1 MTGEFRCF
9 SCANPV
15 CALAGRVPSIIPC
28 DMVCKRGE
36 CLDGSIVLKKHDTGF
51 VLSCD
56 KYPCRNQFKS
66 LWLPKMIKNAV
77 TKPEHPC
84 RSCSIALNWPMA
96 KVHLQLNMQLVPPGV
111 FLDGSGSGSG
121 SDGDRDPS
129 SGLVCL
135 CCSRFWQ
142 EMGLAQPPL
151 RVLLS
156 NANSSGNGPGCGSA
170 PNHIKLTTEHTNNP
184 NNPNNPDKYNAMSV
198 LMNAAAVAAAHKA
211 AGTGGG
217 NGSGSGSGT
226 KNSKTNT
233 NNNSNNNST
242 NSNDPNTNSTTSNPY
257 A

>member
-111 FLDGSGSGSG
+111 MGIGIL
-121 SDGDRDPS
+121 
-129 SGLVCL
+129 LVVWCVCVAVDFGKRWDWHNHHL
-135 CCSRFWQ
+135 GCCSPMPTVV
-142 EMGLAQPPL
+142 EMVLVV
-151 RVLLS
+151 VLLQ
-156 NANSSGNGPGCGSA
+156 
-170 PNHIKLTTEHTNNP
+170 I
-184 NNPNNPDKYNAMSV
+184 
-198 LMNAAAVAAAHKA
+198 
-211 AGTGGG
+211 
-217 NGSGSGSGT
+217 
-226 KNSKTNT
+226 
-233 NNNSNNNST
+233 
-242 NSNDPNTNSTTSNPY
+242 TSN
-257 A
+257 